1 MLKTIESIF
10 FDFDGVIADS
20 VNVKTEAFAKM
31 YESYGKEV
39 KNSVITHHLA
49 NGGISRFEKLKKYH
63 KDFLGIDLSNKQI
76 QQLAAKFHDL
86 VVQKVI
92 DAHFIPGALEFLKKY
107 YLYVP
112 LYVISATPHNEINE
126 IVNKKGLK
134 TYFQGIYG
142 SPKSKQHWANFIIR
156 INAFN
161 PEKVIFV
168 GDALSDYNA
177 ALDCGLYFVA
187 RIEKS
192 ENNPFKGKKL
202 NFQIKDLFD
211 LEILINTNNNH

>member
-39 KNSVITHHLA
+39 KNSVITHHLS
-49 NGGISRFEKLKKYH
+49 NGGISRFDKFKKYH
-63 KDFLGIDLSNKQI
+63 KDFLGIDLNNKQLR
-76 QQLAAKFHDL
+76 QLDGEFHDL

-92 DAHFIPGALEFLKKY
+92 EAPFIPGALEFLKKY

-112 LYVISATPHNEINE
+112 LYIISATPHDEINE

-142 SPKSKQHWANFIIR
+142 SPTKKNEWARYILGNNSFDR
-156 INAFN
+156 K
-161 PEKVIFV
+161 KVIFV

-177 ALDCGLYFVA
+177 AINCGLHFVA
-187 RIEKS
+187 KIEKS

-202 NFQIKDLFD
+202 NFQIIDLFD
-211 LEILINTNNNH
+211 LEKRILKNANY